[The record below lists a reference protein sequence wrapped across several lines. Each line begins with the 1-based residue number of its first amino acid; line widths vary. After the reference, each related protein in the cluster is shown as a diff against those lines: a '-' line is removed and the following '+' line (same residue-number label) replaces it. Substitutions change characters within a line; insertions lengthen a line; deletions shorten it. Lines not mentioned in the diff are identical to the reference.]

1 MATFFLCYRYNPKLF
16 PRASTFKNLATAS
29 ILRSWKFPCQDLVE
43 NCLGHRPRD
52 EYNERLDENDDRIRV
67 LTLERIGMKPTSF
80 PFEWLKLNGFAIR
93 YHQLLSDFSKSLD
106 FWESQNEK
114 TSSTIVFQKLAQASN
129 KDCHT
134 PRLWWILNVLQLLPE
149 SNQLHYTS
157 KPKWPQRYGFYLKKS
172 RGVCEVDFRGG
183 GAIFWVLCPRNWCI
197 HNHEGHFR

>member
-1 MATFFLCYRYNPKLF
+1 M
-16 PRASTFKNLATAS
+16 STMTDWMRKN
-29 ILRSWKFPCQDLVE
+29 
-43 NCLGHRPRD
+43 
-52 EYNERLDENDDRIRV
+52 DRIRV

-157 KPKWPQRYGFYLKKS
+157 KPKWPQRYGFYLQKRRVRVIVEFARLILGGLS
-172 RGVCEVDFRGG
+172 FGCFAPGTGVFIIM
-183 GAIFWVLCPRNWCI
+183 A
-197 HNHEGHFR
+197 